1 MWSAG
6 RGPKGWAW
14 RAHGWRASEE
24 LGCESSYGGTSGP
37 RTLNEQAFPRHPR
50 SSERSLGELA
60 YPWRLEGLFLEE
72 LRGGCNCWWVRLW
85 WLWPFECWELFRR
98 ERLRKYHMYHPV
110 PWFTWPRTTPRGHAG
125 PFQPQEGDC
134 GWVRRWYLSFNSLF
148 IRLAWKKLSKATLD
162 TFPVFM
168 DSL

>member
-1 MWSAG
+1 MNVLWEVTPKTGGRPLPGSAEG
-6 RGPKGWAW
+6 CNRLLGGPSSLEPLPAMPD
-14 RAHGWRASEE
+14 RPLSTTPCFAH
-24 LGCESSYGGTSGP
+24 
-37 RTLNEQAFPRHPR
+37 
-50 SSERSLGELA
+50 
-60 YPWRLEGLFLEE
+60 LEGLEE